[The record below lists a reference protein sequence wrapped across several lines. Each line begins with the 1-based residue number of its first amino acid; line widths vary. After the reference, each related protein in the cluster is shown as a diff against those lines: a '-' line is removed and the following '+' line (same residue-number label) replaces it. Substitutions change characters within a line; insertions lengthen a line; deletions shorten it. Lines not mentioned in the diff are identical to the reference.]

1 MSFRLRM
8 AVAFTVLVA
17 VLILA
22 FSYLILQRSEALR
35 EAEFYQRLE
44 DRAVL
49 VEHLFLEA
57 RSMPLDEAKHLA
69 QLLQEALPNEEL
81 VVLGIDGGVLFQ
93 RSATPIELPESW
105 REVASQRGIVR
116 IARDDRQYVVV
127 DRPETVQAGIRYTMT
142 SAIDRN
148 GLASMAMLRRWVIGS
163 GIIALLLT
171 ALLSWAYATWALA
184 PIRELVYQ
192 LGNMERPSERLTVG
206 NMRTPDELDDVA
218 IAFNDLLVRLDEAF
232 EVQRSFMA
240 TASHELRTP
249 LTVVRGELHLAK
261 GLLAA
266 SDPAQPH
273 LLAVEAQAV
282 HMQDLLDQ
290 LLWLARS
297 QVATTTLLRDRVRL
311 DEVAERAMERCGM
324 RYPHVPIRFE
334 LVISDD
340 VQEPV
345 IMGSSV
351 LLTAAVYN
359 LLSNAAKYG
368 AGAPVT
374 LRLEVGSSNASFT
387 VTDKGPGM
395 HPETLQRAKEMFYR
409 AADAAPLE
417 GHGIGLTLVDRIV
430 RVHGG
435 RVAVRSEVG
444 VGTSV
449 VLELPMSV

>member
-57 RSMPLDEAKHLA
+57 RSMPVDEAEHLA
-69 QLLQEALPNEEL
+69 HLLQEALPNEEL

-163 GIIALLLT
+163 GIVALLLT

-206 NMRTPDELDDVA
+206 NMRTPDELDEVA
-218 IAFNDLLVRLDEAF
+218 IAFNGLLVRLDEAF

-261 GLLAA
+261 GLLQPN
-266 SDPAQPH
+266 DPAERH
-273 LLAVEAQAV
+273 LHAVEEQAV

-334 LVISDD
+334 LVVADD
-340 VQEPV
+340 VHEPV

-374 LRLEVGSSNASFT
+374 LGLEVGTSNASFT

-435 RVAVRSEVG
+435 RVAIRSEVG

-449 VLELPMSV
+449 VLELPLSV

>member
-49 VEHLFLEA
+49 VEHLLVQA
-57 RSMPLDEAKHLA
+57 RSLPVDEAEHLA

-81 VVLGIDGGVLFQ
+81 VVLGTNGSVLFQ
-93 RSATPIELPESW
+93 RSTSPIDLPKSW

-116 IARDDRQYVVV
+116 IARDDRQFVVV
-127 DRPETVQAGIRYTMT
+127 DRPETLQAGIRYTMT
-142 SAIDRN
+142 SAIDRS
-148 GLASMAMLRRWVIGS
+148 GLASMALLRRWVIGS
-163 GIIALLLT
+163 GMVALLLT

-184 PIRELVYQ
+184 PVRQLVHQ
-192 LGNMERPSERLTVG
+192 LGTMERPSERLQVNDTK
-206 NMRTPDELDDVA
+206 TPDELDEVA
-218 IAFNDLLVRLDEAF
+218 IAFNGLLVRLDEAF

-261 GLLAA
+261 GLVEPNG
-266 SDPAQPH
+266 PAERH
-273 LLAVEAQAV
+273 LHAVEAQAV

-290 LLWLARS
+290 LLWLART
-297 QVATTTLLRDRVRL
+297 QVATAALLKDRVRL
-311 DEVAERAMERCGM
+311 DEVAERAMERCAM
-324 RYPHVPIRFE
+324 RYPHVPVRFE
-334 LVISDD
+334 LDIADEVH
-340 VQEPV
+340 EPV

-368 AGAPVT
+368 GGTTVLLSLVVSPF
-374 LRLEVGSSNASFT
+374 NASFT
-387 VTDKGPGM
+387 VADDGPGM
-395 HPETLQRAKEMFYR
+395 SAETLQRAKEMFFR
-409 AADAAPLE
+409 AVDAPAMD

-435 RVAVRSEVG
+435 RVTIRSG
-444 VGTSV
+444 SGMGTSV
-449 VLELPMSV
+449 VLDLPISQ

>member
-17 VLILA
+17 VLIVA

-49 VEHLFLEA
+49 VEHLLVEA
-57 RSMPLDEAKHLA
+57 RSLPVDEAEHLA

-81 VVLGIDGGVLFQ
+81 VVLGTNGAVMFQ
-93 RSATPIELPESW
+93 RSTSPIDLPESW

-116 IARDDRQYVVV
+116 IAREDRQFVVV

-142 SAIDRN
+142 SAIDRS
-148 GLASMAMLRRWVIGS
+148 GLASMALLRRWVIGS
-163 GIIALLLT
+163 GMVALLLT

-184 PIRELVYQ
+184 PVRQLVHQ
-192 LGNMERPSERLTVG
+192 LGTMERPSERLQVNDTK
-206 NMRTPDELDDVA
+206 TPDELDEVA
-218 IAFNDLLVRLDEAF
+218 IAFNGLLVRLDEAF

-261 GLLAA
+261 GLLEPA
-266 SDPAQPH
+266 DPAERH
-273 LLAVEAQAV
+273 LQAVEEQAV

-290 LLWLARS
+290 LLWLART
-297 QVATTTLLRDRVRL
+297 QVATAALHKDRVRL

-324 RYPHVPIRFE
+324 RYPHVPVRFE
-334 LVISDD
+334 LEIADEVH
-340 VQEPV
+340 EPV

-368 AGAPVT
+368 GGSPV
-374 LRLEVGSSNASFT
+374 LLSLEVKSSIASFT
-387 VTDKGPGM
+387 VSDNGPGM
-395 HPETLQRAKEMFYR
+395 SPETLQRAKEMFFR
-409 AADAAPLE
+409 AVDAPAMD

-435 RVAVRSEVG
+435 RVTIRSG
-444 VGTSV
+444 SGMGTSV
-449 VLELPMSV
+449 VLDLPISQ